1 MKYPV
6 VEYLD
11 QIGSVDVNVQP
22 WQGEE
27 GTVLKREIRMRVPVK
42 GSDLPSPSPS
52 PSPSLLSPI
61 PSHITDFHHDRLC
74 HDHLSSILRTPLHS
88 LSHRCL
94 FHQIPR
100 CLHQR
105 IHGLFRPKLV
115 TLTSRIKSSICVSN
129 LVLLMCHVV
138 IVLSSYPHGM
148 SYHFQTQIDVNS
160 LFDLGSSF

>member
-1 MKYPV
+1 MHLSVEEFYSNFWSNDAMKYPV

-94 FHQIPR
+94 WPEMSLTGTTNKPLRRRVGVVWPR
-100 CLHQR
+100 
-105 IHGLFRPKLV
+105 
-115 TLTSRIKSSICVSN
+115 
-129 LVLLMCHVV
+129 
-138 IVLSSYPHGM
+138 
-148 SYHFQTQIDVNS
+148 
-160 LFDLGSSF
+160 